1 MIYKLGRRSDMDALP
16 PMQDKI
22 RNIIS
27 EQLNILTKYYGADT
41 YEFNLENTSNNFF
54 FDKHIIGAAGTTLPA
69 FVDEML
75 KVIS

>member
-27 EQLNILTKYYGADT
+27 EQLNILTKYYGADRDIDHDDA
-41 YEFNLENTSNNFF
+41 Y
-54 FDKHIIGAAGTTLPA
+54 A
-69 FVDEML
+69 
-75 KVIS
+75 